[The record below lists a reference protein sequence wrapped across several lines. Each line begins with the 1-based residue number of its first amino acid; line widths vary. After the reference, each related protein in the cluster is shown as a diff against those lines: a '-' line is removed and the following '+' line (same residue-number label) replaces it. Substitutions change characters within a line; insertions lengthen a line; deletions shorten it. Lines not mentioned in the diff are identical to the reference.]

1 MALADIAETTPIPT
15 PVQSPAA
22 LRGYIDAVEGTR
34 IFGWAWNPAKPQ
46 DRLEVSIFAAGRLL
60 AKAIADKP
68 RIDLRRNGIG
78 DGAHAFDLD
87 IEAIGAGDSVRV
99 VVHHSDE
106 AGEDLELLAPTEEER
121 TAAAAFAASFGPVLD
136 RLETA
141 IVAQR
146 RIQTGHTNSLGE
158 LTATARRLAEV
169 AIADGGLVET
179 VQGLRDR
186 QQAISDRLSE
196 LEVFLVRFDGVIGD
210 FNNRL
215 EALAKQ
221 HVHGIKGHLLWLAA
235 AVGLIAG
242 VALAAALRL

>member
-1 MALADIAETTPIPT
+1 MPKRTITPPA
-15 PVQSPAA
+15 QGPAA

-34 IFGWAWNPAKPQ
+34 VFGWAWNPAKPQ
-46 DRLEVSIFAAGRLL
+46 DRLEVSIFAGKRLL
-60 AKAIADKP
+60 TKTMAEKP

-78 DGAHAFDLD
+78 DGAHAFDVEL
-87 IEAIGAGDSVRV
+87 EAIPVGASLRIV
-99 VVHHSDE
+99 VSHPDDG
-106 AGEDLELLAPTEEER
+106 GEDLELLAPTEEER
-121 TAAAAFAASFGPVLD
+121 VAAATFAASFGPVLN

-146 RIQTGHTNSLGE
+146 RIQTGHTTSLGE
-158 LTATARRLAEV
+158 LTETARRLADV
-169 AIADGGLVET
+169 AIADGGLVDT
-179 VQGLRDR
+179 VQGLRER
-186 QQAISDRLSE
+186 QQAIADRLSE

-210 FNNRL
+210 FNTRL

-221 HVHGIKGHLLWLAA
+221 HVHGVKGHLLWLAA

>member
-1 MALADIAETTPIPT
+1 MALAAIPEATALPT
-15 PVQSPAA
+15 PVQSPAT

-34 IFGWAWNPAKPQ
+34 IFGWAWNPAKPR
-46 DRLEVSIFAAGRLL
+46 DRLEVSIFAGDRLV
-60 AKAIADKP
+60 AKAVADRP

-87 IEAIGAGDSVRV
+87 VEEIASSDALRV
-99 VVHHSDE
+99 VVSNPDQG
-106 AGEDLELLAPTEEER
+106 GEDLELLAPTEEER
-121 TAAAAFAASFGPVLD
+121 VAASAFAASFGPVLD

-141 IVAQR
+141 IGAQR
-146 RIQTGHTNSLGE
+146 RIQSGHTNSLGE

-169 AIADGGLVET
+169 AIADGGLVDT

-186 QQAISDRLSE
+186 QQAIVDRLSE

-210 FNNRL
+210 FNSRL

-221 HVHGIKGHLLWLAA
+221 HVHGVKGHLLWLAA

>member
-1 MALADIAETTPIPT
+1 MALAEKVVATPA
-15 PVQSPAA
+15 QSPAA
-22 LRGYIDAVEGTR
+22 LRGFIDAVEGTR

-46 DRLEVSIFAAGRLL
+46 DRLEVRIFAGKRLL
-60 AKAIADKP
+60 TKTVAEKP

-78 DGAHAFDLD
+78 DGAHAFDVDL
-87 IEAIGAGDSVRV
+87 EAISSGDALRV
-99 VVHHSDE
+99 VVSHPDQG
-106 AGEDLELLAPTEEER
+106 GEDLELLAPTEEER
-121 TAAAAFAASFGPVLD
+121 AAAATFAASFGPVLD

-146 RIQTGHTNSLGE
+146 RIQTGHTTSLGE

-169 AIADGGLVET
+169 AIADGGLVDT
-179 VQGLRDR
+179 VQGLRER
-186 QQAISDRLSE
+186 QQAIADRLSE

-210 FNNRL
+210 FNTRL

-235 AVGLIAG
+235 AVGLVAG

>member
-1 MALADIAETTPIPT
+1 MALAKIAETVAPSTSA
-15 PVQSPAA
+15 QSPAA

-46 DRLEVSIFAAGRLL
+46 DRLDVSVFAADRLL
-60 AKAIADKP
+60 AKAVADKP

-78 DGAHAFDLD
+78 DGAHAFDLEVD
-87 IEAIGAGDSVRV
+87 TIAASDVLRV
-99 VVHHSDE
+99 VVHHPDE

-121 TAAAAFAASFGPVLD
+121 AAAAAFAASFGPVLD

-141 IVAQR
+141 IIAQR
-146 RIQTGHTNSLGE
+146 RIQSGHTNSLGE

-169 AIADGGLVET
+169 AIADGGLVDT

-186 QQAISDRLSE
+186 QQAIVDRLSE

>member
-1 MALADIAETTPIPT
+1 MAFAEKVAATPAE
-15 PVQSPAA
+15 SAAA

-34 IFGWAWNPAKPQ
+34 IYGWAWNPAKPQ
-46 DRLEVSIFAAGRLL
+46 DRLEVSIFAGNRLL
-60 AKAIADKP
+60 TQTVAEKP

-78 DGAHAFDLD
+78 DGAHAFDVDL
-87 IEAIGAGDSVRV
+87 EAISSSDALRV
-99 VVHHSDE
+99 VVSHPDQG
-106 AGEDLELLAPTEEER
+106 GEDLELLAPTEEER
-121 TAAAAFAASFGPVLD
+121 AAAATFAASFGPVLD

-146 RIQTGHTNSLGE
+146 RIQTGHTTSLGE

-169 AIADGGLVET
+169 AIADGGLVDT
-179 VQGLRDR
+179 VQGLRER
-186 QQAISDRLSE
+186 QQAIADRLSE

-210 FNNRL
+210 FNTRL

-235 AVGLIAG
+235 AVGLVAG
-242 VALAAALRL
+242 VALTATLRL